1 MNITKFYNSSD
12 QLKIELNYSVPN
24 NMTANKFH
32 KTIKKLGGEIKG
44 RLVIFDNQNLEL
56 LKETLINN
64 GLI

>member
-1 MNITKFYNSSD
+1 MNLTKFYNSSD

-32 KTIKKLGGEIKG
+32 KTIKKLGGEVKG
-44 RLVIFDNQNLEL
+44 RLVIFDNQNIEL
-56 LKETLINN
+56 LKESLINN